1 MVEGRAP
8 VTIEKEGR
16 GGEKERESSLLAV
29 TRGGKRVVKCDGREK
44 GEKKRTSMCAAAFSY
59 AESRDRH
66 LANALTSTQVFP

>member
-16 GGEKERESSLLAV
+16 GREKERESSLLAV

-44 GEKKRTSMCAAAFSY
+44 GEKSAPRVRLPSRTQN
-59 AESRDRH
+59 
-66 LANALTSTQVFP
+66 LAIVILRMR